1 MKRFYTVK
9 EASEILGFST
19 NTVYKYLDEG
29 KLKGVRIGQG
39 RFKIPKEVLA
49 PYLSTA
55 EKVESVVQQEVIGEK
70 IALAKAA
77 ETIDEA
83 VEKGSGDFVFFRLFS
98 GFLMLGAGVIYLIWR
113 ENLVQLFPYSSYFV
127 SLGLILSGALALYGA
142 INWRKNPR
150 LDLVGH
156 IFSILVLAI
165 ASLVALLSSH
175 FGAFILFVSLS
186 VVSIT
191 QVVRG
196 LKYCYENT

>member
-83 VEKGSGDFVFFRLFS
+83 VEKG
-98 GFLMLGAGVIYLIWR
+98 
-113 ENLVQLFPYSSYFV
+113 P
-127 SLGLILSGALALYGA
+127 
-142 INWRKNPR
+142 
-150 LDLVGH
+150 
-156 IFSILVLAI
+156 
-165 ASLVALLSSH
+165 
-175 FGAFILFVSLS
+175 
-186 VVSIT
+186 
-191 QVVRG
+191 VRCPQIP
-196 LKYCYENT
+196 KM